1 MMKMALKRNNV
12 GNDKDEWET
21 PRWLFDFLDDEY
33 NFQVDVAATQQN
45 ALCPGY
51 YTKEDD
57 ALSLDT
63 WIDDDFDEHDQIIGE
78 GIYRFFMNPP
88 YSGGK
93 IGLFMKKAYEE
104 YEKGAFVAS
113 LIPVNSDTGYWHKY
127 VMKATE
133 IRFIEGRVKYI
144 GYDKSGN
151 KIKNSPTF
159 PSCVVIFDPDIT
171 QMTRPYLGET
181 ITQPWKEKA

>member
-1 MMKMALKRNNV
+1 MVIRRDNV

-21 PRWLFDFLDDEY
+21 PDWLFDFLDDEY
-33 NFQVDVAATQQN
+33 NFQVDVAATQHN

-51 YTKEDD
+51 YSKEDD

-63 WIDDDFDEHDQIIGE
+63 WLADDLDEHDRVITE
-78 GIYRFFMNPP
+78 GIHRFYMNPP

-93 IGLFMKKAYEE
+93 IGKFLKKAYEE
-104 YEKGAFVAS
+104 YLKGALVVC
-113 LIPVNSDTGYWHKY
+113 LIPINSDTGYWHKY
-127 VMKATE
+127 VMKSTE

-144 GYDKSGN
+144 GYDTDGN

-159 PSCVVIFDPDIT
+159 PSCVVVFNPDIA
-171 QMTRPYLGET
+171 QRAVPLIGET